1 MIIQYQGEQSHIHLF
16 IENSE
21 NKKKIIANILFSKE
35 DIKNLKFQ
43 LIETSASI
51 LNLLIIPNIIDS
63 ITDKLL
69 II

>member
-43 LIETSASI
+43 LIETSVSI

-63 ITDKLL
+63 IIDKLL